1 MKTRITITIAL
12 LAALSAGCASTRELH
27 SEQQHDQHTTTAV
40 REAHDSVYIYSR
52 DSVFMLVRGDTVVVD
67 RWHVRYR
74 DRLVVRVDSVTRV
87 DSVFSEVRITE
98 VVQPSRWQV
107 FWAQFGKIALGL
119 IIVYIAVKS
128 ALKWL
133 KK

>member
-1 MKTRITITIAL
+1 MKGIKLTLLIL
-12 LAALSAGCASTRELH
+12 LAAGCAPTRELH
-27 SEQQHDQHTTTAV
+27 SEQQREARAATDV
-40 REAHDSVYIYSR
+40 RERRDSVRIYSR
-52 DSVFMLVRGDTVVVD
+52 DSVLMLVKGDTVLVD

-74 DRLVVRVDSVTRV
+74 DRIVVRVDSFTRI
-87 DSVFSEVRITE
+87 DSVLSEVRVTE

-107 FWAQFGKIALGL
+107 FWAQFGKIALAL
-119 IIVYIAVKS
+119 IIAYIAIKS